1 MLQDEGIKFENTVP
15 YTPEQNGFAESSG
28 NRICVVARSL
38 RIHSGLP
45 EELWPELVRTAVYLL
60 NRTPNEGLNWT
71 TPFEQYHGHKPDISN
86 LKVVG
91 CRAFVHIP
99 REKRLASAKLGER
112 AWIGYL
118 VGFEAHN
125 IWRIWHPKSKEIVRV
140 RDVVFQESRLFRDD
154 KNDTEIPI
162 EISQLPRSTNEVE
175 INFLN
180 PRLNRWNT
188 LQDTRDLSEDIGSKS
203 ENTTEMPVKS
213 KKSDSEWV
221 SGDSDQNF
229 LKNDQYDIPGKFSP
243 PKKERNLHTNTA
255 PRANEVS
262 SDLNVDNIISGT
274 RSRKP
279 TRYDTSAAVYIEPE
293 EDYGITSGQPFF
305 SCLANSIT
313 SDRLDVKIR
322 RFDNSDA
329 ENDQYHSHKTTQLSN
344 DPTSWKQMQKHQDR
358 SQFMIAAEAEFQGL
372 QNRRAWDVIDIN
384 EVPENSKIFPMRW
397 VFVTKKD
404 GELVKHK
411 ARIVVR
417 GDLDKASYNRD
428 EIYSHT
434 LSLQHFRSIMAFIN
448 YNNMETLSF
457 DAIQAFVNAKRDK
470 PIYCYMPEGFRQR
483 GKVLCVRQALYGH
496 RQSPKDWFD
505 CYTEALKSLNF
516 RSTNEEQC
524 LWVHENGI
532 ILFFYVDDSIL
543 AFNKKYENEALEIQ
557 EKLSNLFP
565 IKKLGEAES
574 FIGIKIIRDREKRK
588 MWLVQEGYIDKI
600 KKSFHLTN
608 SGRMLTPLAPDYDM
622 SPNKG
627 EKLSAEQIQIYQR
640 KVGTAVYAAI
650 CTRPDIALAVSICA
664 DHLLNPA
671 MRHLHAIT
679 HVLQYLVNTSKFGIL
694 YDCTLIKPTGPHP
707 DVLIM
712 ASDAS
717 FGDND
722 GRKSSQG
729 FVAFL
734 YGGPV
739 LWHAS
744 KQRSVTT
751 STTEAE
757 LVALSAAARELMAL
771 ERFLNYL
778 DLTSTLS
785 KRLLCDNQQT
795 VNILTQK
802 TPLLTTKLR
811 HIDIHQHW
819 LREKL

>member
-1 MLQDEGIKFENTVP
+1 RKPNT
-15 YTPEQNGFAESSG
+15 
-28 NRICVVARSL
+28 
-38 RIHSGLP
+38 
-45 EELWPELVRTAVYLL
+45 
-60 NRTPNEGLNWT
+60 
-71 TPFEQYHGHKPDISN
+71 HG
-86 LKVVG
+86 
-91 CRAFVHIP
+91 
-99 REKRLASAKLGER
+99 ASA
-112 AWIGYL
+112 
-118 VGFEAHN
+118 
-125 IWRIWHPKSKEIVRV
+125 
-140 RDVVFQESRLFRDD
+140 
-154 KNDTEIPI
+154 
-162 EISQLPRSTNEVE
+162 
-175 INFLN
+175 
-180 PRLNRWNT
+180 
-188 LQDTRDLSEDIGSKS
+188 
-203 ENTTEMPVKS
+203 
-213 KKSDSEWV
+213 
-221 SGDSDQNF
+221 
-229 LKNDQYDIPGKFSP
+229 
-243 PKKERNLHTNTA
+243 
-255 PRANEVS
+255 
-262 SDLNVDNIISGT
+262 IIYT
-274 RSRKP
+274 
-279 TRYDTSAAVYIEPE
+279 EPE
-293 EDYGITSGQPFF
+293 EDNDIKSGQPFF
-305 SCLANSIT
+305 SCLANAIT
-313 SDRLDVKIR
+313 TDRLDGKLY
-322 RFDNSDA
+322 RFDNSEACD
-329 ENDQYHSHKTTQLSN
+329 DQVLPDKVPQISDNPS
-344 DPTSWKQMQKHQDR
+344 SWKQMQKHPDR
-358 SQFMIAAEAEFQGL
+358 SQFMVAAEAEFQGL
-372 QNRRAWDVIDIN
+372 HDRHAWDIIGIN
-384 EVPENSKIFPMRW
+384 DVPDKSKIFPMRW
-397 VFVTKKD
+397 VFITKKD

-417 GDLDKASYNRD
+417 GDLDKTSYNRD
-428 EIYSHT
+428 EICSHT

-505 CYTEALKSLNF
+505 CYTKALISLKF

-543 AFNKKYENEALEIQ
+543 AFDKKYEKEALDIQ
-557 EKLSNLFP
+557 DKLSMLFP
-565 IKKLGEAES
+565 IKKLGEAKS

-588 MWLVQEGYIDKI
+588 MWLIQEGYIDKI
-600 KKSFHLTN
+600 KKSFRPTN

-622 SPNKG
+622 SPNRG
-627 EKLSAEQIQIYQR
+627 EKLSADQIKIYQR

-671 MRHLHAIT
+671 MRHLNAIT
-679 HVLQYLVNTSKFGIL
+679 HVLQYLVNTSKLGIL
-694 YDCTLIKPTGPHP
+694 YDCTIKPAGPHP

-734 YGGPV
+734 YGGAV

-778 DLTSTLS
+778 DMTSTLS

-795 VNILTQK
+795 
-802 TPLLTTKLR
+802 
-811 HIDIHQHW
+811 
-819 LREKL
+819 